1 MQKVIIDTNVI
12 VSSLIQ
18 KGYPHR
24 IIYDLFIE
32 DKIRLCISPL
42 LLAEYYDVLERP
54 KFEQFHE
61 FAAKAKTVL
70 ANIEVKA
77 TSFQPRIT
85 LDIISDKDDNKILE
99 LADICEADFIITGNT
114 NDFTFPEY
122 KQTKIVTPKDYWE
135 NHRPVDSLRV

>member
-1 MQKVIIDTNVI
+1 MQKIIIDTNVI

-18 KGYPHR
+18 KSYPHR

-32 DKIRLCISPL
+32 DKIRLCISPF
-42 LLAEYYDVLERP
+42 LLAEYSNVLERP
-54 KFEQFHE
+54 KFAQFNE
-61 FAAKAKTVL
+61 FAARAKTVL
-70 ANIEVKA
+70 ANIEIKA
-77 TSFQPRIT
+77 VSYQPRIT
-85 LDIISDKDDNKILE
+85 LNIISDKDDNKILE

-135 NHRPVDSLRV
+135 NHRPAE